1 MDAIVIGGGVA
12 GLTCAYQLCREG
24 VVCQVLEAADNVG
37 GRIRTDHLDGFL
49 LDRGFQVLLTAYP
62 ECQSLLD
69 YEALDLC
76 RFEPGAL
83 IWMNGKCER
92 LVDPWRRPRHFLATA
107 LSPVATLVDKLRV
120 SGFRRHTTRPSLN
133 GLYHHREETT
143 LELLRDRGFS
153 DVIIERFFRPFLGG
167 VFLDRQLETS
177 SRLCEFVFRMFSLG
191 DAAVPRRG
199 MEEIPRQLAA
209 RIPAGVIRTNCP
221 VAGIDGQQVILE
233 SGERITAEAVVVA
246 TAAPAARRLL
256 NDSFPAAGRQV
267 KCLYF
272 AADQPPVEE
281 PILVLNGDP
290 DGPIN
295 NLCVPSQVSP
305 DYAPHGKAL
314 ISVTVV
320 DDPSSSADDLQQRVA
335 HQLESWYGP
344 IVRSWQHLRTYEIPY
359 ALPVQSP
366 PALEPVAKETRIRP
380 GLYICGDHCDTASIN
395 GAMAAG
401 RRAAEHL
408 TRQS

>member
-1 MDAIVIGGGVA
+1 MDAIVIGGGLA
-12 GLTCAYQLCREG
+12 GLTCAHHLCRAG
-24 VVCQVLEAADNVG
+24 VACQLLEAADHVG

-62 ECQSLLD
+62 ECQLLLD
-69 YEALDLC
+69 YDALDLC

-120 SGFRRHTTRPSLN
+120 SGFRRHTTRNSLN
-133 GLYHHREETT
+133 ELYHHREKTT

-233 SGERITAEAVVVA
+233 SGERITAEAVIVA
-246 TAAPAARRLL
+246 TAAPAARRLMG
-256 NDSFPAAGRQV
+256 DSFPAAGRQV

-272 AADQPPVEE
+272 AADKPPVEE

-320 DDPSSSADDLQQRVA
+320 DDPFTADELQHRVVA
-335 HQLESWYGP
+335 QLVSWYGP
-344 IVRSWQHLRTYEIPY
+344 VASSWQHLRTYEIPY

-366 PALEPVAKETRIRP
+366 PALEPVVKETRIRP